1 MVKMAE
7 EDQRALEETTRV
19 AKDALTSLG
28 RNAAKAGDS
37 LAKFIFSEAQAA
49 NISAANRKR
58 LEDLNNRER
67 TAKTQQ
73 EREQIKRERQSVL
86 ENIRQETGSWIG
98 TLGTTTERMAAIS
111 MKFSQGTD
119 PFMDAL
125 DAMSSAF
132 DIGAAAV
139 TDLGGSSKAGAAAV
153 KTGIGNVFIDALAAG
168 GDAALKFG
176 TVLIEQY
183 RGIVQSFREVSR
195 SGIVL
200 GGGLFELASI
210 ASEAGFGNVKQF
222 AMALDA
228 VRPQLENMGL
238 AGGSAA
244 RVIGSTFRDLRENG
258 GELGM
263 QLTGLG
269 YSMNEQVE
277 LIGTAMAQNRAAGVS
292 NANLTKDTIELGKN
306 MRLLSDLT
314 GKDAKRLTEEARQAA
329 LRGRVVASLD
339 GVQLKAYEAAM
350 KGSNKVFSDAL
361 TEVVSPFGDIVTPEL
376 SFIASSVTGF
386 REGLDEMKA
395 LVQSGA
401 DASTITAKRIEI
413 EGKIQKATTDF
424 FRENPFLAASGMLQ
438 NTTGPLKGITERLD
452 TMNAAIVAP
461 ADQIAESQRRIA
473 ENMALMDPLLKEYAK
488 TSEAAIKAQNEIT
501 QVMSKP
507 VQAVAGGLES
517 LVSTLSSFATK
528 INEITKNLPN
538 ITSYRELPGGPNTA
552 NPVVLEANR
561 IIEEI
566 RRQREKNNPA
576 PTPRAAGGSILPNQT
591 YLVGERGPELL
602 MSKETGMIMNNA
614 DVRQIS
620 SDSSAM
626 LETKTFQ
633 NDMRQLMREQILLLR
648 NHLSVSQDLN
658 NTMESL
664 ESIQARIASAAT

>member
-19 AKDALTSLG
+19 AKDALTALG

-49 NISAANRKR
+49 TTSATNRKR

-67 TAKTQQ
+67 TAKSEKQK
-73 EREQIKRERQSVL
+73 EEIRRERQGVL
-86 ENIRQETGSWIG
+86 DEIRREGGGVLSNF
-98 TLGTTTERMAAIS
+98 LTTSEKMLATS
-111 MKFSQGTD
+111 MRFSQGTD

-125 DAMSSAF
+125 EAMTDTFNLGS
-132 DIGAAAV
+132 AAV
-139 TDLGGSSKAGAAAV
+139 SELGNSVKAGANAV
-153 KTGIGNVFIDALAAG
+153 EASMGRNLINGFAKV

-176 TVLIEQY
+176 TVLLEQY
-183 RGIVQSFREVSR
+183 RGIVQSFRDVSR

-473 ENMALMDPLLKEYAK
+473 ENMARMDPLLEAYAK

-501 QVMSKP
+501 QVMAKP
-507 VQAVAGGLES
+507 VQAVAFGLET
-517 LVSTLSSFATK
+517 LVSALSSVSTK
-528 INEITKNLPN
+528 INEFARSIPSFTPLK
-538 ITSYRELPGGPNTA
+538 ELPRGPGTED
-552 NPVVLEANR
+552 PTVLEANR
-561 IIEEI
+561 ILEEI
-566 RRQREKNNPA
+566 RRQREKTNPA
-576 PTPRAAGGSILPNQT
+576 PIPRAAGGSILPNQT

-620 SDSSAM
+620 SDPSAM

-648 NHLSVSQDLN
+648 NHLSVSQDLS
-658 NTMESL
+658 NTMDSL

>member
-1 MVKMAE
+1 MAE

-37 LAKFIFSEAQAA
+37 LAKLIFSEAQAA
-49 NISAANRKR
+49 NISATNRKK

-67 TAKTQQ
+67 TARTQQ

-98 TLGTTTERMAAIS
+98 TLGTTAERMAAIS
-111 MKFSQGTD
+111 MRFSQGTD

-139 TDLGGSSKAGAAAV
+139 TDLGGSSK
-153 KTGIGNVFIDALAAG
+153 G

-183 RGIVQSFREVSR
+183 RGIVQSFRDVSR

-507 VQAVAGGLES
+507 VQAVAGGIES

-552 NPVVLEANR
+552 NPSVLEANR

-566 RRQREKNNPA
+566 RRQREKTSPA

-620 SDSSAM
+620 SDPSAM

-648 NHLSVSQDLN
+648 NHLSVSQDLS
-658 NTMESL
+658 NTMDSL